1 METVQLIYKQENHK
15 EIDIYFFHS
24 GWNTIPVECR
34 NANKIFEFIEL

>member
-1 METVQLIYKQENHK
+1 METAQLIYKQENQK
-15 EIDIYFFHS
+15 EIDIYIFHS